1 MKQVE
6 NKMSK
11 PSTSKFR
18 KKQLYNLERVK
29 FTLHP
34 RNLHEMRTS
43 ICHTVH
49 SQTRSSVSFPVA
61 CLKVQFRATSNAGDA
76 HSVGAG
82 AGTGA
87 AGRGRAP
94 REMLLSLRD
103 ACGPAVALPAPTD
116 PRNGTGATRWH

>member
-11 PSTSKFR
+11 TSTSKFR
-18 KKQLYNLERVK
+18 KKQLHNLERVK
-29 FTLHP
+29 VTLHP

-49 SQTRSSVSFPVA
+49 SQTRSSVSFPMA

-76 HSVGAG
+76 HSA
-82 AGTGA
+82 GA

-103 ACGPAVALPAPTD
+103 ACGPAVSLPAPTD